1 MANILLELVK
11 HPFQTSILV
20 PESKALTRAIVQM
33 ADLSKAKAVVEL
45 GPGCG
50 GFTEQILHS
59 LPRGAKFFALD
70 INSVFVAH
78 IKKRCPGATVL
89 HGNALDLNRY
99 LIDQGMRSCDS
110 IISGL
115 PFSIF
120 NEGLRE
126 QILKVVEAAL
136 SPGGRFVTYTYA
148 HRTKSLGNFKLK
160 QIFSSVFDKL
170 ERSPLVWKNVPP
182 AYVYCATKNGAIKS

>member
-1 MANILLELVK
+1 MANLLLELVK

-20 PESKALTRAIVQM
+20 PESKALTRTIVQM
-33 ADLSKAKAVVEL
+33 ADLSETEAVVEL

-50 GFTEQILHS
+50 GFTEHILRS
-59 LPRGAKFFALD
+59 LPQGAKFFALD

-78 IKKRCPGATVL
+78 IRKRCPGAAVL
-89 HGNALDLNRY
+89 HGNALDLIGH
-99 LIDQGMRSCDS
+99 LIGQGLESCDA

-120 NEGLRE
+120 DEELRE

-148 HRTKSLGNFKLK
+148 HRAKSLGHFKLK

-170 ERSPLVWKNVPP
+170 ERSPLVWKNIPP
-182 AYVYCATKNGAIKS
+182 AYVYCATKKSGV

>member
-20 PESKALTRAIVQM
+20 PESKTLTRTIVKM
-33 ADLSKAKAVVEL
+33 ADLSKARAVVEL

-50 GFTEQILHS
+50 GFTEKILHS
-59 LPRGAKFFALD
+59 LPPGAKFFALD

-78 IKKRCPGATVL
+78 IQKRCPGATVL
-89 HGNALDLNRY
+89 HGNALDLNGY
-99 LIDQGMRSCDS
+99 LIDQGMKKCDS

-120 NEGLRE
+120 NEQLRE

-148 HRTKSLGNFKLK
+148 HRTKSFGHFKLK

-170 ERSPLVWKNVPP
+170 EQSPIVWKNIPP
-182 AYVYCATKNGAIKS
+182 AYVYCATKSGPIAS